1 VKDLINQF
9 YLPFTPVKL
18 DTKRRKNMVKP
29 VKRVDTRIGS
39 FFIRDEDDMRVLK
52 EVYEDDEYRRW
63 GDMQIHKGNIVIDA
77 GAHIGIF
84 SKLASTM
91 GAYVYAIEPH
101 NENFEMLK
109 MNMRGR
115 GCKLIKG
122 LLGDGNDAPFM
133 EADRNDLHKIDPSG
147 IPQPT
152 LTLDGLMDRFELTD
166 VHLLKMD
173 IEGAE
178 YPVLYNT
185 KNFDRIH
192 QITMEWHY
200 GSTKMAELIIFL
212 EQKGFKT
219 VWLGGNGDWG
229 KLQLKHL

>member
-1 VKDLINQF
+1 M
-9 YLPFTPVKL
+9 PVKL
-18 DTKRRKNMVKP
+18 DIKNLSMLHNLKRI
-29 VKRVDTRIGS
+29 DTRIGS
-39 FFIRDEDDMRVLK
+39 FFVRDSDDERVLH

-63 GDMQIHKGNIVIDA
+63 GDIQIHKGNTVIDA

-84 SKLASTM
+84 SKLASTL

-101 NENFEMLK
+101 DGNFEMLK
-109 MNMRGR
+109 LNMKGR

-122 LLGDGNDAPFM
+122 LLGDGNDTHFLTAS
-133 EADRNDLHKIDPSG
+133 RNDLHKIDPSG
-147 IPQPT
+147 VPAPT
-152 LTLDGLMDRFELTD
+152 ISLDALMDRFELTD

-173 IEGAE
+173 IEGSE

-200 GSTKMAELIIFL
+200 GATKMSELIIFL
-212 EQKGFKT
+212 EHQGFKT

-229 KLQLKHL
+229 KLQMKHV